1 MDEVKRSINY
11 FYGNRM
17 PLRLKIKV
25 YKGVVRPVMMNIE
38 EDMDI

>member
-1 MDEVKRSINY
+1 
-11 FYGNRM
+11 M